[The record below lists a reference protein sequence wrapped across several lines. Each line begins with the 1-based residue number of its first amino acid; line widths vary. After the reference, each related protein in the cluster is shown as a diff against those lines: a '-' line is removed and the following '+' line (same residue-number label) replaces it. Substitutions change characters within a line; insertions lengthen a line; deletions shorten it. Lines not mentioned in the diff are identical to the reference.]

1 MLSSIDC
8 VSEDKD
14 ERDAGEEIT
23 EEQRRLRGLRVS
35 DSEREHVVELLKA
48 AIGRGMLD
56 LDEFSERADVAY
68 AARTRGE
75 LNEVLID
82 LPGLVHPEAAMASGS
97 RAGWQGGTAVAPG
110 SYTAGE
116 PLVIR
121 AHGSAVVRKGRWV
134 VPPHLLVRNRY
145 ADTRLDFSEAQVTSD
160 VVRIELDVKWG
171 GVTIVVPDHAGVSL
185 NELHDLKWS
194 SVSDKSRGDSGS
206 PRYLLTGKLHGGS
219 LSVRHPRKS
228 LFS

>member
-1 MLSSIDC
+1 M
-8 VSEDKD
+8 SE
-14 ERDAGEEIT
+14 ERAENGRPNTDGVT

-35 DSEREHVVELLKA
+35 DAEREHVVELLKT

-75 LNEVLID
+75 LNDVLID
-82 LPGLVHPEAAMASGS
+82 LPGLVHPDAVPAV
-97 RAGWQGGTAVAPG
+97 GTAGGPAGAPTP
-110 SYTAGE
+110 YATATGE
-116 PLVIR
+116 PLVVR
-121 AHGSAVVRKGRWV
+121 AHGSTLVRKGPWV
-134 VPPHLLVRNRY
+134 VPSSLVVRNRY
-145 ADTRLDFSEAQVTSD
+145 AETRLDFTEARVTAD

-171 GVTIVVPDHAGVSL
+171 GVTVIIPDHAGVDL

-194 SVSDKSRGDSGS
+194 AVSDKTRGGIGN
-206 PRYLLTGKLHGGS
+206 PRYVLTGRLHGGS
-219 LSVRHPRKS
+219 LSVRYPRRG